1 MAHREFD
8 MTVTDPS
15 DTAGGGVT
23 PSRGFAGTALSSLRE
38 TGTSIA
44 SVFRNPGLRR
54 VQIALTGSMIGDW
67 AYATAV
73 TVWAYGVGGVTA
85 VGVWTGIRLGLMAL
99 TAPLGATLADRIA
112 RKKVMILADLVRAA
126 LVAAAVGCLVI
137 DTPAAPI
144 YILATLTSLMGTP
157 FRCAQRAL
165 MPSLARTPEELTA
178 SNGTSSTIE
187 SLSFFVGPAIGAL
200 LIASTNVQT
209 VFAFNVVTFLWSTA
223 AVLGIR
229 VPERPED
236 AESDSESDDSED
248 ADEPDKESFLSEV
261 TGGFRSIAANRD
273 LMVVAWLICAQTIVA
288 GASAVFFVV
297 MAVDILDTG
306 AHGVGYLESVL
317 GVGAIVGGLFAIARA
332 TRNRLAQDLT
342 VGVVLWALPLLLV
355 TIWPSP
361 ASVFGAV
368 VLLGLAN
375 PLVDVNFDTIVQRV
389 TPDEVLG
396 RVFGSL
402 EACLIGSMALGAFLM
417 PIFINFWGLR
427 TSVAI
432 VGIGVT
438 ALALPL
444 LPRMRR
450 LDARLTTPPGLDLLR
465 AISIFKP
472 LSAATVEG
480 LAREL
485 DTVPVAAGEVV
496 VREGEESDR
505 FFIIESGLVEVT
517 QGGAVLRREG
527 PGEFFGEIGLLRDI
541 PRTATV
547 TAVEDTVLQGL
558 SREDFLAAVNG
569 ERESYLA
576 ADDIVTRRLTV

>member
-1 MAHREFD
+1 
-8 MTVTDPS
+8 
-15 DTAGGGVT
+15 
-23 PSRGFAGTALSSLRE
+23 
-38 TGTSIA
+38 
-44 SVFRNPGLRR
+44 
-54 VQIALTGSMIGDW
+54 MIGDW

-85 VGVWTGIRLGLMAL
+85 VGVWTGIRLGLMAV
-99 TAPLGATLADRIA
+99 TAPLGATLADRMA
-112 RKKVMILADLVRAA
+112 RKKVMILADVIRAV
-126 LVAAAVGCLVI
+126 LVAAAALCLVI
-137 DTPAAPI
+137 DSPAAPI
-144 YILATLTSLMGTP
+144 FVLATLTSLMGTP

-178 SNGTSSTIE
+178 SNGASSTIE

-200 LIASTNVQT
+200 LIATTNVET
-209 VFAFNVVTFLWSTA
+209 VFAFNVLTFLWSTA

-229 VPERPED
+229 VPERPES
-236 AESDSESDDSED
+236 ARADDSED
-248 ADEPDKESFLSEV
+248 ADEPDAESFLSEV

-288 GASAVFFVV
+288 GASAVFLVV
-297 MAVDILDTG
+297 MAVDILGTG
-306 AHGVGYLESVL
+306 AHGVGYLDSVL
-317 GVGAIVGGLFAIARA
+317 GVGAILGGLFAIARA

-355 TIWPSP
+355 TMWPSP
-361 ASVFGAV
+361 ASVFAAV

-417 PIFINFWGLR
+417 PVFINLWGLR
-427 TSVAI
+427 TSLAI

-438 ALALPL
+438 VLALPL

-465 AISIFKP
+465 AISIFRP

-485 DTVPVAAGEVV
+485 IRVPVAAGEVV

-517 QGGAVLRREG
+517 QAGVVLRQEG

-558 SREDFLAAVNG
+558 GREDFLAAVNG

>member
-1 MAHREFD
+1 M
-8 MTVTDPS
+8 V
-15 DTAGGGVT
+15 V
-23 PSRGFAGTALSSLRE
+23 SSVRE
-38 TGTSIA
+38 TGSSIA

-85 VGVWTGIRLGLMAL
+85 VGVWTGIRLGLMAI
-99 TAPLGATLADRIA
+99 TAPLGATLADRMA
-112 RKKVMILADLVRAA
+112 RKNVMVLADVIRAV
-126 LVAAAVGCLVI
+126 LVAAAAVCLVI
-137 DTPAAPI
+137 DSPAAPI
-144 YILATLTSLMGTP
+144 FVLATLTSLMGTP

-178 SNGTSSTIE
+178 SNGASSTIE

-209 VFAFNVVTFLWSTA
+209 VFAFNVLTFLWSTA

-229 VPERPED
+229 VPERAED
-236 AESDSESDDSED
+236 AQADSSED
-248 ADEPDKESFLSEV
+248 ADESDKESFLSEV
-261 TGGFRSIAANRD
+261 TGGFRSIGANRD

-288 GASAVFFVV
+288 GASAVFLVV
-297 MAVDILDTG
+297 MAVDILGTG
-306 AHGVGYLESVL
+306 AHGVGYLDSVL
-317 GVGAIVGGLFAIARA
+317 GVGAILGGLFAIARA

-342 VGVVLWALPLLLV
+342 VGVVLWALPLVLV
-355 TIWPSP
+355 TVWPSP
-361 ASVFGAV
+361 ASVFAAV

-417 PIFINFWGLR
+417 PVFINLWGLR
-427 TSVAI
+427 TSLAI

-438 ALALPL
+438 VLALPL

-465 AISIFKP
+465 AISIFRP

-485 DTVPVAAGEVV
+485 IRVPVAAGEIVV
-496 VREGEESDR
+496 QEGEESDR

-517 QGGAVLRREG
+517 QAGVVLRREG

-558 SREDFLAAVNG
+558 GREDFLAAVNG

>member
-1 MAHREFD
+1 MAHRGFD
-8 MTVTDPS
+8 MTVTDPN
-15 DTAGGGVT
+15 DTAGEGVK
-23 PSRGFAGTALSSLRE
+23 PSRGFAGMVVSSVRE
-38 TGTSIA
+38 TGASIA
-44 SVFRNPGLRR
+44 SVFRNPALRR
-54 VQIALTGSMIGDW
+54 VQIALIGSMIGDW

-85 VGVWTGIRLGLMAL
+85 VGVWTGIRLGLMAI
-99 TAPLGATLADRIA
+99 TAPLGATLADRMA

-126 LVAAAVGCLVI
+126 LVAAAVVCLVI
-137 DTPAAPI
+137 ETPAAPI
-144 YILATLTSLMGTP
+144 FVLATLTSLMGTP

-165 MPSLARTPEELTA
+165 MPSLATTPEELTA

-200 LIASTNVQT
+200 LIATTNVET
-209 VFAFNVVTFLWSTA
+209 VFAFNVLTFLWSTA

-236 AESDSESDDSED
+236 AKSDDSDD
-248 ADEPDKESFLSEV
+248 ADEPETESFLSEV

-273 LMVVAWLICAQTIVA
+273 LMVVAWLICAQTVVA

-306 AHGVGYLESVL
+306 AHGVGYLDSVL

-355 TIWPSP
+355 TAWPSP
-361 ASVFGAV
+361 ATVFGAV

-402 EACLIGSMALGAFLM
+402 EACLIASMALGAFLM
-417 PIFINFWGLR
+417 PIFINAWGLR

-465 AISIFKP
+465 AISIFRP
-472 LSAATVEG
+472 LSAATAEG

-485 DTVPVAAGEVV
+485 VEVPVAAGETV

-547 TAVEDTVLQGL
+547 TAVEDSVLQGL

-576 ADDIVTRRLTV
+576 VDDIVTRRLTV

>member
-1 MAHREFD
+1 MAHRGFD
-8 MTVTDPS
+8 MTVTDPN
-15 DTAGGGVT
+15 DTAGEGVK
-23 PSRGFAGTALSSLRE
+23 PSRGFAGMVVSSVRE
-38 TGTSIA
+38 TGASIA
-44 SVFRNPGLRR
+44 SVFRNPALRR
-54 VQIALTGSMIGDW
+54 VQIALIGSMIGDW

-85 VGVWTGIRLGLMAL
+85 VGVWTGIRLGLMAI
-99 TAPLGATLADRIA
+99 TAPLGATLADRMA

-126 LVAAAVGCLVI
+126 LVAAAVVCLVI
-137 DTPAAPI
+137 ETPAAPI
-144 YILATLTSLMGTP
+144 FVLATLTSLMGTP

-165 MPSLARTPEELTA
+165 MPSLATTPEELTA

-187 SLSFFVGPAIGAL
+187 SLSFFVDPAIGAL
-200 LIASTNVQT
+200 LIATTNVET
-209 VFAFNVVTFLWSTA
+209 VFAFNVLTFLWSTA

-236 AESDSESDDSED
+236 AKSDDSDD
-248 ADEPDKESFLSEV
+248 ADEPETESFLSEV

-273 LMVVAWLICAQTIVA
+273 LMVVAWLICAQTVVA

-306 AHGVGYLESVL
+306 AHGVGYLDSVL

-355 TIWPSP
+355 TAWPSP
-361 ASVFGAV
+361 ATVFGAV

-402 EACLIGSMALGAFLM
+402 EACLIASMALGAFLM
-417 PIFINFWGLR
+417 PIFINAWGLR

-465 AISIFKP
+465 AISIFRP
-472 LSAATVEG
+472 LSAATAEG

-485 DTVPVAAGEVV
+485 VEVPVAAGETV

-547 TAVEDTVLQGL
+547 TAVEDSVLQGL

-576 ADDIVTRRLTV
+576 VDDIVTRRLTV

>member
-1 MAHREFD
+1 MAHRGFD
-8 MTVTDPS
+8 MTVTDPN
-15 DTAGGGVT
+15 DTAGEGVK
-23 PSRGFAGTALSSLRE
+23 PSRGFAGMVVSSVRE
-38 TGTSIA
+38 TGASIA
-44 SVFRNPGLRR
+44 SVFRNPALRR
-54 VQIALTGSMIGDW
+54 VQIALIGSMIGDW

-85 VGVWTGIRLGLMAL
+85 VGVWTGIRLGLMAI
-99 TAPLGATLADRIA
+99 TAPLGATLADRMA

-126 LVAAAVGCLVI
+126 LVAAAVVCLVI
-137 DTPAAPI
+137 ETPAAPI
-144 YILATLTSLMGTP
+144 FVLATLTSLMGTP

-165 MPSLARTPEELTA
+165 MPSLATTPEELTA

-187 SLSFFVGPAIGAL
+187 SLSFFVGPPIGAL
-200 LIASTNVQT
+200 LIATTNVAT
-209 VFAFNVVTFLWSTA
+209 VFAFNVLTFLWSTA

-236 AESDSESDDSED
+236 AKSDDSDD
-248 ADEPDKESFLSEV
+248 ADEPETESFLSEV

-273 LMVVAWLICAQTIVA
+273 LMVVAWLICAQTVVA

-306 AHGVGYLESVL
+306 AHGVGYLDSVL

-355 TIWPSP
+355 TAWPSP
-361 ASVFGAV
+361 ATVFGAV

-402 EACLIGSMALGAFLM
+402 EACLIASMALGAFLM
-417 PIFINFWGLR
+417 PIFINAWGLR

-465 AISIFKP
+465 AISIFRP
-472 LSAATVEG
+472 LSAATAEG

-485 DTVPVAAGEVV
+485 VEVPVAAGETV

-547 TAVEDTVLQGL
+547 TAVEDSVLQGL

-576 ADDIVTRRLTV
+576 VDDIVTRRLTV